1 MKKVYYA
8 NDYAATAKIGFSDK
22 DIHDEIV
29 GHTSNIKLIK
39 VVSKRANE
47 LYKD

>member
-1 MKKVYYA
+1 
-8 NDYAATAKIGFSDK
+8 
-22 DIHDEIV
+22 V

-47 LYKD
+47 LYKDWIKKSDRTMY